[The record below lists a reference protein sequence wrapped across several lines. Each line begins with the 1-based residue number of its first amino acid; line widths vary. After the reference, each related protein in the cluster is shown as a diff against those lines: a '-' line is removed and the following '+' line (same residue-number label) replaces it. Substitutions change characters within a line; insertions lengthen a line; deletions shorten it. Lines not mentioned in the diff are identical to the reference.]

1 MTAFIRGRR
10 EMVLRPVTTPD
21 VEVATIQLSIGGE
34 IVTTKEG
41 VSLYDVILR
50 MGKINADPDGIILIY
65 RTRREE
71 I

>member
-1 MTAFIRGRR
+1 MTVETSGMTAFIRGRR
-10 EMVLRPVTTPD
+10 ERVLRPVTMPD

-50 MGKINADPDGIILIY
+50 MGKSTTNRMGSF
-65 RTRREE
+65 
-71 I
+71 